1 MASVKIREGLRLVG
15 LQSIDIEDDQVGRV
29 VEKLKFLF
37 IDLTQVM
44 CQEPTDQLVKDIAAI
59 FLQYDFNNDA
69 LI

>member
-59 FLQYDFNNDA
+59 FLQYDINNDA